1 MPHQTINW
9 LRLAVGAIILLFCIV
24 PAFAAPPTAE
34 TDAKVAGTWQ
44 VSAKQGHV
52 RIYEISAGRNV
63 KIVGG
68 GREDRSGRLT
78 PQQDGSYT
86 LKLDDNAI
94 QRLVFVP
101 ANDQLLIEHY
111 DYKKNFDLSLPP
123 DWKKPAVR
131 IQTKK

>member
-1 MPHQTINW
+1 MPRQTTSW
-9 LRLAVGAIILLFCIV
+9 LQLAVGAIILLFWLV

-68 GREDRSGRLT
+68 GRADRSGRLT

-86 LKLDDNAI
+86 LKLDGDAI

-101 ANDQLLIEHY
+101 ADDQLLIEHY
-111 DYKKNFDLSLPP
+111 DSKKNFDLSLPP
-123 DWKKPAVR
+123 DWVASAVR
-131 IQTKK
+131 VQTKK